1 MESPQRVGHPLF
13 TLKPLSS
20 VDVDAVVRLH
30 RTAMGYSFNSRLGAK
45 HLAYL
50 YSLLQQDET
59 CLVTVAVAN
68 EEVLGVV
75 SAVLTPQRFKEKV
88 FSSMSLTRWMS
99 LASHLMI
106 QPSLWF
112 EFWQSRSLN
121 QPVMYKNV
129 EVKPAL
135 ITIAVDESARQTGV
149 GRALVQS
156 VDDFFRQLSQ
166 PFYHLDTRADNTT
179 ARAFY
184 QRLGFVEHERR
195 GRDLI
200 FVKEL

>member
-1 MESPQRVGHPLF
+1 VASPQRIGHPLF

-20 VDVDAVVRLH
+20 VDIDAVVKLH
-30 RTAMGYSFNSRLGAK
+30 QTAMGYSFNSRLGEK

-59 CLVTVAVAN
+59 CLVTVAIAD
-68 EEVLGVV
+68 EKVLGVV
-75 SAVLTPQRFKEKV
+75 SAVLTPQRFKERI
-88 FSSMSLTRWMS
+88 FSSMSLLRWMS
-99 LASHLMI
+99 VASRLMI
-106 QPSLWF
+106 QPSLWP
-112 EFWQSRSLN
+112 ELWQDRALDR
-121 QPVMYKNV
+121 PVMYKNM

-135 ITIAVDESARQTGV
+135 IAIAVDESARQTGV

-166 PFYHLDTRADNTT
+166 SFYHLDTRVDNTT

>member
-1 MESPQRVGHPLF
+1 MAGPQKIGHPLF
-13 TLKPLSS
+13 MLKPLSPVEVDS
-20 VDVDAVVRLH
+20 VVTLH
-30 RTAMGYSFNSRLGAK
+30 QAAMGYSFNSRLGKK

-50 YSLLQQDET
+50 YSLLQQDES

-68 EEVLGVV
+68 EKVLGVV
-75 SAVLTPQRFKEKV
+75 SAVLAPQRFKERA
-88 FSSMSLTRWMS
+88 FSSMSFQRWVGI
-99 LASHLMI
+99 ASRLVT

-112 EFWQSRSLN
+112 ELWQSRALDR
-121 QPVMYKNV
+121 PVIYKNM
-129 EVKPAL
+129 EVKPML
-135 ITIAVDESARQTGV
+135 IAIAVDASARKTGV
-149 GRALVQS
+149 GCALVQS

-166 PFYHLDTRADNTT
+166 PFYHLDTRVDNLT

>member
-1 MESPQRVGHPLF
+1 
-13 TLKPLSS
+13 
-20 VDVDAVVRLH
+20 
-30 RTAMGYSFNSRLGAK
+30 MGYSFNSRIGAK

-50 YSLLQQDET
+50 YSLLQHDET
-59 CLVTVAVAN
+59 CLVTIAVAD
-68 EEVLGVV
+68 EKVLGVV
-75 SAVLTPQRFKEKV
+75 SAVLSPQSFKERI

-99 LASHLMI
+99 VATRLMI

-112 EFWQSRSLN
+112 ELWQDRALDI
-121 QPVMYKNV
+121 PVIYKNMQI
-129 EVKPAL
+129 KPTL
-135 ITIAVDESARQTGV
+135 IAIAVDESARQTGV

-156 VDDFFRQLSQ
+156 VDDFFHQLSQ
-166 PFYHLDTRADNTT
+166 PFYHLDTRVDNTT

-195 GRDLI
+195 GRNLI